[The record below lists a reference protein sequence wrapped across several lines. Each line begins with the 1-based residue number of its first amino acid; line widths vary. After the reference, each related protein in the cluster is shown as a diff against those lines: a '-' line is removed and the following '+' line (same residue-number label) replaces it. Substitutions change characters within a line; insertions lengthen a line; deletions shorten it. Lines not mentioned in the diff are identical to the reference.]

1 MPDSMP
7 LSLVIAYLAF
17 FGFLNTHQRHS
28 SRFEG
33 ASQIYHLALNI
44 SLFLGVL
51 VGLGLLIYYG
61 YLTTWYWPIV
71 LFLIGSLIGGLIFGL
86 LDVSFGLLIMS
97 LVSFPGWPISAYI
110 MYRIIIQLGD

>member
-44 SLFLGVL
+44 SLLIGVL

-61 YLTTWYWPIV
+61 YLTAWYWPIV
-71 LFLIGSLIGGLIFGL
+71 LFLTGSLIGGLIFGL
-86 LDVSFGLLIMS
+86 FDVTLGLLIMS

-110 MYRIIIQLGD
+110 MYRIINHLGG